1 MPKIR
6 LKNLT
11 KIYGDRPQQG
21 LRMLDAGK
29 SNKDLHE
36 AGHPVGCID
45 VTFDV
50 QEGELLVVMGLSGS
64 GKSTLIRCFN
74 LLNSVTRGHL
84 YVDGEDITQ
93 YGREQLLDYRR
104 RKISMVFQHFALFP
118 FRTVTDN
125 AAYGL
130 EMQGVPRDVRRAR
143 AREALV
149 LVGLKGWEEAYPGQ
163 LSGGMQQRVGLARA
177 LAVESDIL
185 LMDEAFSAL
194 DPLIR
199 RDMQRE
205 LMQLQQKMKKT
216 IIFITHDLDE
226 ALQLGDRIVLMKDG
240 RVVQTDT
247 PEQILSNPANEYVKR
262 FVEHVDLSRVLP
274 ARAAMVSPQALVFER
289 DGARTALHKMNEVDF
304 TVGFVVQRDFT
315 YCGTIGIDQVEKA
328 VQARAQSME
337 GLYEKTPPI
346 RLDTPLS
353 DVITKVS
360 TWPFAE
366 AVVDKDSGKLLGIV
380 TRTSVLTVLANNA
393 QDPDD
398 PGDGDGA
405 AGEGAGDGANA
416 GSPGAGTTPVTAAAG
431 VSA

>member
-1 MPKIR
+1 MAKIK
-6 LKNLT
+6 LDKLT
-11 KIYGDRPQQG
+11 KIYGDNPRQG
-21 LRMLDAGK
+21 LRLLDAGK
-29 SNKDLHE
+29 SNQELRE
-36 AGHPVGCID
+36 AGHPVGCVD
-45 VTFDV
+45 VSFEV
-50 QEGELLVVMGLSGS
+50 EEGELLVVMGLSGS

-130 EMQGVPRDVRRAR
+130 EMQGMPREQRRAK
-143 AREALV
+143 AREALQ
-149 LVGLKGWEEAYPGQ
+149 LVGLAGWEDAYPGQ

-205 LMQLQQKMKKT
+205 LMQLQQQMKKT

-240 RVVQTDT
+240 RVVQVDT
-247 PEQILSNPANEYVKR
+247 PEQILSNPANDYVKR
-262 FVEHVDLSRVLP
+262 FVEHVDLTRVLP
-274 ARAAMVSPQALVFER
+274 ARAAMVAPQAVVFER

-304 TVGFVVQRDFT
+304 TVGFVVRRDYG
-315 YCGTIGIDQVEKA
+315 YCGTIGIDAVEQA
-328 VQARAQSME
+328 VRARAQTLE
-337 GLYEKTPPI
+337 GLYEKTPPV
-346 RLDTPLS
+346 RLETPLS
-353 DVITKVS
+353 EVINRVS

-366 AVVDKDSGKLLGIV
+366 PVVDEETGRLLGIV
-380 TRTSVLTVLANNA
+380 TRTSVLTVLADNA
-393 QDPDD
+393 QDDV
-398 PGDGDGA
+398 GDAAPGA
-405 AGEGAGDGANA
+405 AANK
-416 GSPGAGTTPVTAAAG
+416 PELAA
-431 VSA
+431 

>member
-1 MPKIR
+1 MTTKIK
-6 LKNLT
+6 LEKVT
-11 KIYGDRPQQG
+11 KIYGDRPQRG
-21 LRMLDAGK
+21 LRMLDEGK
-29 SNKDLHE
+29 SNKELLE
-36 AGHPVGCID
+36 AGHPVGCVD
-45 VTFDV
+45 VSFEV
-50 QEGELLVVMGLSGS
+50 KEGELLVVMGLSGS

-74 LLNSVTRGHL
+74 LLNSITRGHL

-93 YGREQLLDYRR
+93 YDRRQLLDYRR
-104 RKISMVFQHFALFP
+104 RKVSMVFQHFALFP

-130 EMQGVPRDVRRAR
+130 EMQGVPRDERRAK
-143 AREALV
+143 AREALH
-149 LVGLKGWEEAYPGQ
+149 LVGLKGWEDAYPGQ

-205 LMQLQQKMKKT
+205 LMQLQEKMRKT

-226 ALQLGDRIVLMKDG
+226 ALELGDRIVLMRDG
-240 RVVQTDT
+240 RVVQADT

-274 ARAAMVSPQALVFER
+274 AKAAMVAPQAVIFER

-304 TVGFVVQRDFT
+304 TLGFIVKRDYT
-315 YCGTIGIDQVEKA
+315 YCGTIGIDHVERA
-328 VQARAQSME
+328 VRERAQTME
-337 GLYEKTPPI
+337 GLYEQTPPI

-353 DVITKVS
+353 DVIGMVS

-366 AVVDKDSGKLLGIV
+366 PVVDEETGKLLGIV
-380 TRTSVLTVLANNA
+380 TRTSVLSVLADNLNNNA
-393 QDPDD
+393 DD
-398 PGDGDGA
+398 
-405 AGEGAGDGANA
+405 E
-416 GSPGAGTTPVTAAAG
+416 AGTGASEPAAAAAAASDKE
-431 VSA
+431 VAA

>member
-6 LKNLT
+6 VQQLT
-11 KIYGDRPQQG
+11 KIYGDRPAEG
-21 LRMLDAGK
+21 LRMLDAGR
-29 SNKDLHE
+29 SNAELRE
-36 AGHPVGCID
+36 AGYPVGCAD

-50 QEGELLVVMGLSGS
+50 EEGELLVVMGLSGS

-74 LLNSVTRGHL
+74 LLNSISRGHL

-93 YGREQLLDYRR
+93 YDRKQLLDYRR
-104 RKISMVFQHFALFP
+104 RKISMVFQNFALFP

-130 EMQGVPRDVRRAR
+130 EMQGMAKDKRRAR
-143 AREALV
+143 AREALK
-149 LVGLKGWEEAYPGQ
+149 LVGLEGWEDAYPGQ

-205 LMQLQQKMKKT
+205 LMQLQQKMRKT

-226 ALQLGDRIVLMKDG
+226 ALELGDRIVLMKDG

-247 PEQILSNPANEYVKR
+247 PERILGNPANDYVKR
-262 FVEHVDLSRVLP
+262 FVEHVDKSRVLP
-274 ARAAMVSPQALVFER
+274 ARAAMVDAEAVVFER
-289 DGARTALHKMNEVDF
+289 DGARTVLHKMNEADF
-304 TVGFVVQRDFT
+304 TVGFVVRRDWT
-315 YCGTIGIDQVEKA
+315 YCGTIGIDEVEKA
-328 VQARAQSME
+328 VHARAQSME

-353 DVITKVS
+353 DVIAMVS

-366 AVVDKDSGKLLGIV
+366 PVVDEDSGKLLGIV
-380 TRTSVLTVLANNA
+380 TRTSVLTVLADNPADN
-393 QDPDD
+393 DNDH
-398 PGDGDGA
+398 A
-405 AGEGAGDGANA
+405 AGPADDAD
-416 GSPGAGTTPVTAAAG
+416 TAAA
-431 VSA
+431 VQSKEAAA